1 MIEVRIYTITLDVV
15 TSNYCDLKKEF
26 ESTFFFTSSSFLLLL
41 GEGTRM

>member
-26 ESTFFFTSSSFLLLL
+26 ESTFELPHPRSFSQKEEER
-41 GEGTRM
+41 G